1 MLAVKMLINSDLI
14 GLPCDV
20 DHKAYLVNEL
30 IINKKG
36 ATETGDAFHG
46 VD

>member
-1 MLAVKMLINSDLI
+1 M
-14 GLPCDV
+14 PCDV
-20 DHKAYLVNEL
+20 NHKAYLVNEL

-46 VD
+46 VDGEAL